1 MTPRRRQPPL
11 FEALGEPPRRIEH
24 GGHASP
30 GAGSAASPTPKSV
43 SLIEPRPAP
52 ASAVGPAG
60 PAWARNRST
69 VILLLVATLM
79 ILMVVV
85 WSMAYRMGH
94 QTGQK
99 SILQHTDPGDAAII
113 TGQNPTA
120 TPSAELPSVGT
131 TPKTTPDRT
140 AATKPAPMPATAPGM
155 PPITGADPRKPG
167 FNYLEICPLTWKD
180 AEPAVRFLQASGV
193 RATAVS
199 LSATVDLARPK
210 PNDRFLVLVD
220 QPFPSGE
227 GFRAALSE
235 REQLI
240 AKIRRLGKQFQS
252 EKRGASDFADPM
264 FRLQRG
270 GK

>member
-11 FEALGEPPRRIEH
+11 FEALGEPPRRLEH
-24 GGHASP
+24 GGHATAP
-30 GAGSAASPTPKSV
+30 APVPKSV
-43 SLIEPRPAP
+43 SLIEPRPSP
-52 ASAVGPAG
+52 ASATGPAA

-69 VILLLVATLM
+69 VILLLVA
-79 ILMVVV
+79 ILMVILIAV
-85 WSMAYRMGH
+85 WSLAYRMGH
-94 QTGQK
+94 QTGQR

-113 TGQNPTA
+113 TGQNPSTA
-120 TPSAELPSVGT
+120 PGAELPAVG
-131 TPKTTPDRT
+131 
-140 AATKPAPMPATAPGM
+140 AAPRPASERPGSSRPPAIPAPVAGMPAIAGP
-155 PPITGADPRKPG
+155 DPRKPG

-180 AEPAVRFLQASGV
+180 AEPAVRFLQTNGV
-193 RATAVS
+193 RATAVP
-199 LSATVDLARPK
+199 LSAAVDPARPK

-227 GFRAALSE
+227 GFRAAQAE

-240 AKIRRLGKQFQS
+240 AKVRRLGKQFRTDM
-252 EKRGASDFADPM
+252 RGASDFADPM

>member
-24 GGHASP
+24 GGHAA
-30 GAGSAASPTPKSV
+30 GAAPKSV
-43 SLIEPRPAP
+43 SLIEPRPSP
-52 ASAVGPAG
+52 AAAAGPAA

-69 VILLLVATLM
+69 VILLLVA
-79 ILMVVV
+79 ILMVILVAV
-85 WSMAYRMGH
+85 WSLAYRMGH
-94 QTGQK
+94 QTGQR

-113 TGQNPTA
+113 TGKNPTTA
-120 TPSAELPSVGT
+120 PNAELPVVDAASRSS
-131 TPKTTPDRT
+131 PDRPGT
-140 AATKPAPMPATAPGM
+140 AKPPSVPAPADGMPALAGP
-155 PPITGADPRKPG
+155 DPRKPG

-180 AEPAVRFLQASGV
+180 AEPAVRFLQANGV
-193 RATAVS
+193 RATAVP
-199 LSATVDLARPK
+199 LSAAVDPARPK

-227 GFRAALSE
+227 GFRAAQAE
-235 REQLI
+235 RDQLI
-240 AKIRRLGKQFQS
+240 ARVRRLGKQFRT
-252 EKRGASDFADPM
+252 EMRGASDFADPM